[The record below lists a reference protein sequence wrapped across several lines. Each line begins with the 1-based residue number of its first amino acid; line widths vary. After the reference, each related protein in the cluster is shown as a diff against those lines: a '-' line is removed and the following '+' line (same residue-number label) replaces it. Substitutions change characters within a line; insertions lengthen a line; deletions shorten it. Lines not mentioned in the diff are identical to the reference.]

1 MNPYY
6 CNDAVLQLHNVH
18 TLVDLTR
25 QCLQIVT
32 QDGAELELII
42 ERLPMTQNATLAGT
56 VETSLAER
64 RRSMRG
70 FELVS
75 VTQRDYP
82 EVSGTEARLTYLD
95 REHGPLFFHEF
106 HYEVERTR
114 VAYICRSR
122 LAQAA
127 LCDQWVQT
135 TLETLRLR

>member
-18 TLVDLTR
+18 SLVDATR

-32 QDGAELELII
+32 QDGAELELVI
-42 ERLPMTQNATLAGT
+42 ERLPLASSTTLAGA
-56 VETSLAER
+56 VEASLAER
-64 RRSMRG
+64 RRSLRG

-75 VTQRDYP
+75 LTERDYP
-82 EVSGTEARLTYLD
+82 AVSGTEARFTYLD
-95 REHGPLFFHEF
+95 KERGPVFFHEL
-106 HYEVERTR
+106 HYELERTR

-127 LCDQWVQT
+127 ACDHWMQT
-135 TLETLRLR
+135 TLQDLRLR